1 MPKRMTASTPVA
13 RASSTRATASS
24 RGTRSW
30 PGIDSMGRRS
40 SVVASTKTGATRSE
54 ADRLVSETR
63 PRTPSRRRR
72 RGRCVRSIPTPPG
85 GAPKGFVEATP
96 GAATSRW
103 RAAPQPRTARN
114 PGNPCRLRGIRNR
127 LDGAGPP
134 ASVDRDQLQFYS
146 LYVSRFAGGFGFS
159 ALALLLPKYA
169 NELVASDL
177 MIGLFYTGFTA
188 TQALVVVP
196 LAWAGDR
203 YDKRAIFLGLLG
215 FGVAV
220 SLAFTLVET
229 SWQLV
234 AVRGGQG
241 ILATGMG
248 LLSLSLVG
256 ELASRGTRANYIGK
270 ANAWRFAASLFGFG
284 AAGVLYDRY
293 GFEPVFYVL
302 TVLFVVAFVAV
313 WFLLDADDTRIK
325 GFPFSDLAVNRRILT
340 LTSFRAQYAVAV
352 TLVRSWVSVF
362 AGLTV
367 AQGGLA
373 YSGTVVAVV
382 LSAEKFTNMLC
393 QPHTGRLSDSY
404 GRSLFVAA
412 GGAAYGLVAF
422 LVPFTPE
429 IGRALG
435 APASVPVLG
444 AVSPAFLPLVA
455 VNGLLGVADSFREPA
470 SMALF
475 ADEGSDGDGVASS
488 FGIRELVWRPGSVL
502 APVLGGWLMSQ
513 YGIDWAFY
521 VGG

>member
-1 MPKRMTASTPVA
+1 
-13 RASSTRATASS
+13 
-24 RGTRSW
+24 
-30 PGIDSMGRRS
+30 
-40 SVVASTKTGATRSE
+40 
-54 ADRLVSETR
+54 
-63 PRTPSRRRR
+63 
-72 RGRCVRSIPTPPG
+72 
-85 GAPKGFVEATP
+85 
-96 GAATSRW
+96 
-103 RAAPQPRTARN
+103 
-114 PGNPCRLRGIRNR
+114 
-127 LDGAGPP
+127 
-134 ASVDRDQLQFYS
+134 VDRDQLQFYS

-270 ANAWRFAASLFGFG
+270 ANAWRFAASLFGFA
-284 AAGVLYDRY
+284 AAGTLYDRY

-352 TLVRSWVSVF
+352 TLVRSWVAVY
-362 AGLTV
+362 AGLE
-367 AQGGLA
+367 ASRGGLA
-373 YSGTVVAVV
+373 YTGVVLAVV
-382 LSAEKFTNMLC
+382 LSAEKFTNMLF
-393 QPHTGRLSDSY
+393 QPFTGRLSDRF
-404 GRSLFVAA
+404 GRSLFVAV
-412 GGAAYGLVAF
+412 GGAGYGAVAM
-422 LVPFTPE
+422 LVPFTPAV
-429 IGRALG
+429 GNALG
-435 APASVPVLG
+435 LAASAPLLG
-444 AVSPAFLPLVA
+444 DLSPAFLPLLA

-475 ADEGSDGDGVASS
+475 ADEGIDGEGVASS

-513 YGIDWAFY
+513 YGIEWAFY
-521 VGG
+521 VGGAFALTGVATFVAVLVRSHGAEALTEW

>member
-1 MPKRMTASTPVA
+1 MNR
-13 RASSTRATASS
+13 
-24 RGTRSW
+24 
-30 PGIDSMGRRS
+30 
-40 SVVASTKTGATRSE
+40 
-54 ADRLVSETR
+54 DR
-63 PRTPSRRRR
+63 
-72 RGRCVRSIPTPPG
+72 
-85 GAPKGFVEATP
+85 
-96 GAATSRW
+96 
-103 RAAPQPRTARN
+103 
-114 PGNPCRLRGIRNR
+114 
-127 LDGAGPP
+127 
-134 ASVDRDQLQFYS
+134 LQFYS
-146 LYVSRFAGGFGFS
+146 LYVTRFAGGFGFS

-203 YDKRAIFLGLLG
+203 YDKQKLLAGLLA
-215 FGVAV
+215 FGVVVAGGFV
-220 SLAFTLVET
+220 LVDS
-229 SWQLV
+229 SWELV
-234 AVRGGQG
+234 LVRGGQG
-241 ILATGMG
+241 IIATGMG
-248 LLSLSLVG
+248 LLSLALVG
-256 ELASRGTRANYIGK
+256 ELATKGTRANHIGK
-270 ANAWRFAASLFGFG
+270 ANSWRFAASLCGFG
-284 AAGVLYDRY
+284 AAGLLYDLY
-293 GFEPVFYVL
+293 GFDPVFYL
-302 TVLFVVAFVAV
+302 LGAQFVVAFVAV
-313 WFLLDADDTRIK
+313 WFLLDADDTRIR
-325 GFPFSDLAVNRRILT
+325 GFPFTDLAVNRRILT

-352 TLVRSWVSVF
+352 TLVRSWVAVF
-362 AGLTV
+362 AGLE
-367 AQGGLA
+367 AARGGLA
-373 YSGTVVAVV
+373 YTGVVLAVV

-502 APVLGGWLMSQ
+502 APLAGGALTASLGVESV
-513 YGIDWAFY
+513 FF
-521 VGG
+521 VGGAAALTGVGTFLGVLSYYHGANALTEW